1 MFTST
6 LEKEFLFYFQK
17 MSDEDKKEMIE
28 FAKIKARKQTVNAD
42 NTKEKN
48 KKEV

>member
-17 MSDEDKKEMIE
+17 MSEEDKKEMIE
-28 FAKIKARKQTVNAD
+28 FAKIKAHKQAA
-42 NTKEKN
+42 
-48 KKEV
+48 KKETEEE

>member
-28 FAKIKARKQTVNAD
+28 FAKIKARKQITRD
-42 NTKEKN
+42 EKEI
-48 KKEV
+48 EVDE